1 MISMY
6 PLEWLD
12 SLILYTFNPKKTNV
26 KMLSKSELF
35 LISENV
41 LKESQKVQIQLKKEV
56 FSLHK
61 KRHIRLLVRKY
72 HSTLIFLLDN
82 IVENQ
87 QDEMLKSSAVL
98 KIVDLIINSLDE
110 LLSFVENR
118 YSNYLSLDERAPVT
132 YLIVSRKELLLR
144 LERLKKRKISDSSDQ
159 KVMEIIIDVLS
170 ETIQSG
176 MGHKI
181 TYRQI
186 FYQKEL
192 LKSLEIFAETNE
204 RSNFY
209 SGLHEVLIAQNFN
222 CHKYINHF
230 IDQISIE
237 LNSQDN
243 LKSKMS
249 ELLFY
254 YKEFSQLLSNE
265 KGTFDPSQQNIK
277 YVLENWFKHEIAYLE
292 RKIELS
298 LETDDMIIS
307 SFQMNKQNKIECIL
321 STDQMALILR
331 AGDESR
337 ILKAKSMSHVFKTI
351 VPHLATSQKKDL
363 SYNAMR
369 SKSYV
374 AEERDKEIAIKTLE
388 RIIKHIKEY

>member
-1 MISMY
+1 MISIY

-12 SLILYTFNPKKTNV
+12 SLILFTFNPKKTNV
-26 KMLSKSELF
+26 KMLSKNDLY

-61 KRHIRLLVRKY
+61 KRQIRLLVRKY

-82 IVENQ
+82 IIENQ
-87 QDEMLKSSAVL
+87 QHEMLKSSAVL
-98 KIVDLIINSLDE
+98 KIVDLIISSLDE

-118 YSNYLSLDERAPVT
+118 YSNYLSLDERVPVT
-132 YLIVSRKELLLR
+132 YLIVSRKELFLK
-144 LERLKKRKISDSSDQ
+144 LERLKKRKIGDSSNHQ
-159 KVMEIIIDVLS
+159 VMEIIIDVFS
-170 ETIQSG
+170 KTIQSNT
-176 MGHKI
+176 GHKI

-192 LKSLEIFAETNE
+192 LKSLEIFVET
-204 RSNFY
+204 SGSPNFY
-209 SGLHEVLIAQNFN
+209 SGLHEVLIGQNFN
-222 CHKYINHF
+222 CLKYINHL

-237 LNSQDN
+237 LNSQDD
-243 LKSKMS
+243 LKDKMNK
-249 ELLFY
+249 LLFY

-265 KGTFDPSQQNIK
+265 KVTFDPSQQNIK

-298 LETDDMIIS
+298 LECEGTIS
-307 SFQMNKQNKIECIL
+307 GFQMNKENKIECIL

-351 VPHLATSQKKDL
+351 VPHLSTSQKKDL